1 MKKIM
6 FVLVALLMA
15 SPAMASVDITCA
27 AGPGP
32 NDVTVSFTSSEANN
46 VRAFALDISIND
58 PCAWIAAV
66 DCNHVGYGI
75 YPGSIVIDDA
85 GVVTDDGTCVGNP
98 AQGPAGGTLGGL
110 GTDGVT
116 IEMGSLY
123 EVGVES
129 PPVQSGILVIVTLG
143 GCDSNDDG
151 VDVSIAENAIRG
163 GVVMENPDEVVT
175 VNLTGLNRDIDNCV
189 EVGCQCYGDIAGST
203 GPDPDGLVN
212 TADLGKLLGLL
223 GPLGGASPPYQVCPV
238 PPGFECMDITGST
251 GPTPDGCIN
260 TADLGKLLGYLGP
273 LGGASPPYQGPCM
286 TGIP

>member
-6 FVLVALLMA
+6 FVLAALLMA

-46 VRAFALDISIND
+46 VRAFALDISTND

-75 YPGSIVIDDA
+75 YPGTIVIDDA
-85 GVVTDDGTCVGNP
+85 GVVTDDGTCVGDP

-110 GTDGVT
+110 DTNGVT

-143 GCDSNDDG
+143 GCDSGDDG
-151 VDVSIAENAIRG
+151 VDVSIAENSVRG

-175 VNLTGLNRDIDNCV
+175 VNATGLNLDMDNCA
-189 EVGCQCYGDIAGST
+189 EPGCATCQGDISGDSFVT
-203 GPDPDGLVN
+203 
-212 TADLGKLLGLL
+212 TQDLGMMIGALTQKGIPYIIPK
-223 GPLGGASPPYQVCPV
+223 GDPLWNDCGDLSGDDFMTTQ
-238 PPGFECMDITGST
+238 
-251 GPTPDGCIN
+251 
-260 TADLGKLLGYLGP
+260 DLGMLIGGLTQAGVPYIIPCPGP
-273 LGGASPPYQGPCM
+273 W
-286 TGIP
+286 